1 MSLLKQKPGYLMFL
15 HGSVFQY
22 FCFAQNAFR
31 WMFILSLSF
40 QVYQQNIVNSD
51 PRTGRKTMVGFSYSK
66 VQEQNIWW
74 NLSLI
79 NQLWGSLSW
88 WFWILWWIHWAWVR
102 TSSWMGH
109 WSFSDHISWGNS
121 SQPIHLPACFFGR
134 REETHKDMQNSTQT
148 ATRRS
153 GLVVRCRPC
162 WSQMYTFLLFV
173 SYVNL
178 VTQIMFALQE

>member
-40 QVYQQNIVNSD
+40 QVYEQKIVNSD
-51 PRTGRKTMVGFSYSK
+51 PRTAIKTMVGFSYSK

-109 WSFSDHISWGNS
+109 WSFSDHVSWGSS
-121 SQPIHLPACFFGR
+121 SQLIDLPACFFGR
-134 REETHKDMQNSTQT
+134 REETGELGVNPQRHAEFHTDGNPK
-148 ATRRS
+148 
-153 GLVVRCRPC
+153 VRTCCEVPP
-162 WSQMYTFLLFV
+162 LLKPNVHV
-173 SYVNL
+173 S
-178 VTQIMFALQE
+178 IIC